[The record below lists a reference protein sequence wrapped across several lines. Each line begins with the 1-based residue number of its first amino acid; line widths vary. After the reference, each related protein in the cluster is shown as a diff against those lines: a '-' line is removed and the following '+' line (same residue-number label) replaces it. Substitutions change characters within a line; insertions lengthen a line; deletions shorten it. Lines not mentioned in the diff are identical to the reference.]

1 MILKRKLFKKKQLL
15 LKYRFLKK
23 ELKTLIKKSLLKNH
37 YNSYLFRLSF
47 TVDIT
52 TKYCKKKY
60 FLKTMQKLVCPYT
73 LSKKVPSKHF
83 AYSRFFLNKRLT
95 SLKFSNVFT

>member
-1 MILKRKLFKKKQLL
+1 MILKRKLF
-15 LKYRFLKK
+15 
-23 ELKTLIKKSLLKNH
+23 
-37 YNSYLFRLSF
+37 
-47 TVDIT
+47 
-52 TKYCKKKY
+52 KKKY